1 MNGYIGYTKALM
13 ELEAK
18 LEETPGKTPSPQK
31 ALENLQGAQAQMDD
45 DNDEEE
51 LLPLK
56 VAKSL
61 SLPIT
66 RQPHQGIRLS
76 PTETSI

>member
-1 MNGYIGYTKALM
+1 M

-18 LEETPGKTPSPQK
+18 LEETPGKTSSPQK
-31 ALENLQGAQAQMDD
+31 ALENSQGAKAPMDD
-45 DNDEEE
+45 DNEEEE

>member
-1 MNGYIGYTKALM
+1 M

-31 ALENLQGAQAQMDD
+31 ALENLQAKAQMDD